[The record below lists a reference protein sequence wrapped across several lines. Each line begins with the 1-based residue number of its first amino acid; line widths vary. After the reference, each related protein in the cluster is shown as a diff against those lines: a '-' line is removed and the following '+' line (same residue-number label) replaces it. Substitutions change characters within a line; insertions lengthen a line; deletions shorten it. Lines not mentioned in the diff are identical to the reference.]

1 MMVLEIKI
9 KYLQNIEVWQLSDL
23 MNNDNYEHLQN
34 IKKLKILDLYFDE
47 KKKISD
53 ENIKNINIE
62 HITLSDLNN
71 ITINGL
77 NKYTKK
83 IDIYGNVNIKDE
95 DLKNQI

>member
-1 MMVLEIKI
+1 MVLEIKI

>member
-1 MMVLEIKI
+1 MVLEIKI

-47 KKKISD
+47 KKKIAD